1 MEALEKLDEVYVVEY
16 RSKAICSPLY
26 ISKRNTY
33 EERNPDRCVS
43 FEEAIKIVRE
53 KNLFFSA
60 EGSAF
65 RSSWDL
71 AVELNSM
78 LKIKNC
84 NRPRMV
90 YYKSRKNNTEI
101 PEEVFAHISKKTL
114 NDWYEHLMTTDYKS
128 LK

>member
-1 MEALEKLDEVYVVEY
+1 MEELIMDSLDKLDKIYVVEY

-26 ISKRNTY
+26 VRKRNTY
-33 EERNPDRCVS
+33 EQGNPDRWVT
-43 FEEAIKIVRE
+43 FEEAIKIVKE
-53 KNLFFSA
+53 KKLFFSA

-78 LKIKNC
+78 LGLENC
-84 NRPRMV
+84 SRPRMI
-90 YYKSRKNNTEI
+90 YYNAKKNNTEI

-114 NDWYEHLMTTDYKS
+114 NDWYESLYKD
-128 LK
+128 